1 MSYTDPINLTITNP
15 VLADKAA
22 QKIQKVLENNVA
34 WLEVSYGRARVG
46 KRQDNEGNDITYP
59 ECQQTFGQ
67 DYINAF
73 PNDNVQAQSYILMQN
88 DTVVQLG
95 EGTNLVNWSAD
106 CAIVIFISD
115 LDAIDTS
122 YGANI
127 EQKLREEIQYN
138 LTTKARG
145 FDYTDGGFSDEIET
159 AYTEFSVDSLDPKY
173 ISDHK
178 KYAYLRFDGTV
189 TYKTDCF
196 SLYPYDGTFAFDPLK
211 DFDMIHGSPTFI
223 TY

>member
-1 MSYTDPINLTITNP
+1 MSYTQPLNITINNP

-22 QKIQKVLENNVA
+22 QKIQKVLENNIA

-46 KRQDNEGNDITYP
+46 KQSKNETDITYP

-67 DYINAF
+67 DYINVF
-73 PNDNVQAQSYILMQN
+73 PNDNVLAQSYVLIQN
-88 DTVVQLG
+88 DTVEQLG
-95 EGTNLVNWSAD
+95 EGTNLVNWKAD
-106 CAIVIFISD
+106 CAIVVFISD
-115 LDAIDTS
+115 LDKIDTS

-127 EQKLREEIQYN
+127 EQKLREEIQNN

-145 FDYTDGGFSDEIET
+145 FDYSDGSFSDEIET
-159 AYTEFSVDSLDPKY
+159 AYAEFSVDSLDGKY
-173 ISDHK
+173 FNDHK

-196 SLYPYDGTFAFDPLK
+196 SLYPYDGTFTFDPLK
-211 DFDMIHGSPTFI
+211 DFDFIHGSPTFL